1 MSMAQMA
8 EEEDLQ
14 SKLQFLQNQ
23 VKELETENAKL
34 SSMLSKCTCHKLEKD
49 SDSNGVERIDLVNK
63 TERLTVGSGMK
74 IKKKN
79 SKHGD
84 RGSCIQAAFQFSRR
98 YVALKVMYFGQRFY
112 GFGSEAQM
120 DPTIESELFKALVET
135 RLVFGDKKSWQ
146 YSRCGRTDKGVS
158 SIGQVVALLLRSCH
172 KVKEGSTGQLITED
186 LCEGELDYA
195 RILNRVLPKDIR
207 VTGWCPVPVD
217 FSARFSCRSREYK
230 YFFWKANLDIMAM
243 DSASK
248 KIVGEHDFRNF
259 CKMDAANVHSF
270 RRHVT
275 LFEIYPFGERF
286 QDDELWS
293 IRIKGSA
300 FLWHQVRCM
309 VAVLFMIGEGLES
322 PDVID
327 VLLDVDKTSRK
338 PQYNMASEMP
348 LVLQSCEFEGL
359 KFKCTED
366 VRQALELHFQKE
378 CQSHKLQAA
387 IFHEAL
393 RSCSLSVNDDSKS
406 SCTVKKKAGTHIPLI
421 SRATEPSYDERLS
434 SKLKRERKKVEELI
448 RK

>member
-1 MSMAQMA
+1 MA

-34 SSMLSKCTCHKLEKD
+34 SSMLSKCTCHKLEQNAE
-49 SDSNGVERIDLVNK
+49 SNVLERIDLVNK
-63 TERLTVGSGMK
+63 TERITVGSGVK
-74 IKKKN
+74 IRKKN

-84 RGSCIQAAFQFSRR
+84 RGSCIQAAFQFARR
-98 YVALKVMYFGQRFY
+98 YIALKVMYFGQRFY
-112 GFGSEAQM
+112 GFASEAQM

-135 RLVFGDKKSWQ
+135 RLVYGDKKSWQ

-172 KVKEGSTGQLITED
+172 KVKGGSTGQLITED
-186 LCEGELDYA
+186 LCEGELDYV
-195 RILNRVLPKDIR
+195 RILNKALPKDIR
-207 VTGWCPVPVD
+207 VMGWCPVPVD

-248 KIVGEHDFRNF
+248 KFVGEHDFRNF

-270 RRHVT
+270 RRRIT
-275 LFEIYPFGERF
+275 LFEICPFGERS

-309 VAVLFMIGEGLES
+309 VAVLFMIGEGVES
-322 PDVID
+322 PDVLD
-327 VLLDVDKTSRK
+327 ALLDVDKISRK
-338 PQYNMASEMP
+338 PQYIMAPEIP

-366 VRQALELHFQKE
+366 ARQALQLHFKKE
-378 CQSHKLQAA
+378 CQSLKLQAA

-393 RSCSLSVNDDSKS
+393 RSCSLSVNDDSIS
-406 SCTVKKKAGTHIPLI
+406 SYTVKKKAAMHIPLM
-421 SRATEPSYDERLS
+421 SRATEPSYEERSS
-434 SKLKRERKKVEELI
+434 SKLKREQQEKVDLLARE
-448 RK
+448 